1 LIAFLEYSS
10 LGREVGSNRG
20 HATTDTDIRWWW
32 AFEMFL
38 LSLVG
43 FDGRGGKFNPHMM
56 EFKVSPDLLISA
68 KAVALTSLPILPQR

>member
-1 LIAFLEYSS
+1 M
-10 LGREVGSNRG
+10 RG
-20 HATTDTDIRWWW
+20 HATTDTDIRWWR

-56 EFKVSPDLLISA
+56 EFKVSPDFVLISA